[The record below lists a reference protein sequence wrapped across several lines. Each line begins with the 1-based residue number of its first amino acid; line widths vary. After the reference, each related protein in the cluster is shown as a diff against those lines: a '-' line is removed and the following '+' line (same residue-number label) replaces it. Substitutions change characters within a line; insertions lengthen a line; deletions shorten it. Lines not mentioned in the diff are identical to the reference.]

1 MDGRSIATQIAG
13 EVIMKLE
20 HVAINV
26 PDAQAF
32 VKWYADNLGMRVV
45 LANSASPFMH
55 FIADEAGSML
65 EIYSNPAAPMPDY
78 PNVHPMNL
86 HIAFSSSD
94 IEADRARLLAA
105 GAEAVGEIST
115 TPAGDKLAFFRGPQ
129 AVPFQLVQRKKPLI

>member
-1 MDGRSIATQIAG
+1 
-13 EVIMKLE
+13 MKLE

-32 VKWYADNLGMRVV
+32 VKFFADNFGMRIVMS
-45 LANSASPFMH
+45 NTTSPFMH
-55 FIADEAGSML
+55 FIADEDGSML

-78 PNVHPMNL
+78 TTVHPMNL
-86 HIAFSSSD
+86 HLAFSSSD

-105 GAEAVGEIST
+105 GAEPFGEIST

-129 AVPFQLVQRKKPLI
+129 SVPFQLVQRKKPLI

>member
-1 MDGRSIATQIAG
+1 
-13 EVIMKLE
+13 MKLE

-32 VKWYADNLGMRVV
+32 VKFFADNLGMRVV
-45 LANSASPFMH
+45 MSNTTSPFMH
-55 FIADEAGSML
+55 FIADEDGSML

-78 PNVHPMNL
+78 TAIHPLNL
-86 HIAFSSSD
+86 HLAFSSSD

-105 GAEAVGEIST
+105 GAEAFGEIST

-129 AVPFQLVQRKKPLI
+129 SVPFQLVQRQKPLI

>member
-1 MDGRSIATQIAG
+1 
-13 EVIMKLE
+13 MKLE

-26 PDAQAF
+26 PDAQEF

-45 LANSASPFMH
+45 MSNTTSPFMH

-78 PNVHPMNL
+78 ANVHPMNL
-86 HIAFSSSD
+86 HLAFSSSD

-105 GAEAVGEIST
+105 GAEAVGEINN

-129 AVPFQLVQRKKPLI
+129 SVPFQLVQRKKPLI